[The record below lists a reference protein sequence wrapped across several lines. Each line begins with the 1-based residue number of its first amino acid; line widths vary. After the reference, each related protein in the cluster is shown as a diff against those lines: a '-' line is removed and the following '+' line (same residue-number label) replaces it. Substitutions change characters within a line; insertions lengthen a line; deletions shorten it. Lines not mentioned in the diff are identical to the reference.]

1 MSGEMRE
8 MGRQSGYLEGN
19 ASAPSDSTTRLAE
32 ALLGST
38 MSKRKQSLLIQ
49 FDELRDSNTVHRVLV
64 DLRDSY
70 QAPRK

>member
-1 MSGEMRE
+1 

-19 ASAPSDSTTRLAE
+19 ASARSDSTTRLAE

>member
-1 MSGEMRE
+1 
-8 MGRQSGYLEGN
+8 MGRQSGYLKGK
-19 ASAPSDSTTRLAE
+19 ASGPSDSTTRLAE
-32 ALLGST
+32 ALLRST

-49 FDELRDSNTVHRVLV
+49 FDELRDSNTVYRVLV